1 MLDIISTQLA
11 HHRRTIMKTLTI
23 KDLPHNEE
31 LDHDAMEA
39 KHGGMRKLPFQRA
52 TTDGLLTSPDGEPV
66 SVYVD
71 GVLVNSVTDGYVH
84 H

>member
-1 MLDIISTQLA
+1 MQ
-11 HHRRTIMKTLTI
+11 TLII
-23 KDLPHNEE
+23 KDLPRSDE
-31 LDHDAMEA
+31 LDRKAMKA
-39 KHGGMRKLPFQRA
+39 VRGGMMKLPFQRA
-52 TTDGLLTSPDGEPV
+52 STSGLLTTPDGDPV

>member
-1 MLDIISTQLA
+1 MTTLIINDLALNEKLD
-11 HHRRTIMKTLTI
+11 RT
-23 KDLPHNEE
+23 
-31 LDHDAMEA
+31 AMA
-39 KHGGMRKLPFQRA
+39 AVHGGMMKLPFQRA
-52 TTDGLLTSPDGEPV
+52 STSGLLTSPDGEPV

>member
-1 MLDIISTQLA
+1 
-11 HHRRTIMKTLTI
+11 MKTLII
-23 KDLPHNEE
+23 KDIERNEE
-31 LDHDAMEA
+31 LSHEAMA
-39 KHGGMRKLPFQRA
+39 YKHGGMRKLPFQHIS
-52 TTDGLLTSPDGEPV
+52 TSGLLTSPDGEPV